1 MLLFFSSR
9 RRHTIFALVTGVQ
22 TCALPICP
30 GKNHDVANVVHR
42 RHQAAE
48 NKRGKAMTR
57 IGLIGAGGRMGR
69 AIAQVIAAT
78 PDTELAGG
86 VERPDA
92 GAIAIAPGPQSMAQ
106 ADDLAGQCDEVVDF
120 YSHCARPEKQA
131 AEPSHTE
138 PTVIDPTPPSTQ
150 HPPHNYTP

>member
-78 PDTELAGG
+78 QDTEIAGG
-86 VERPDA
+86 VDRPDA
-92 GAIAIAPGPQSMAQ
+92 GKNEIAPGLQIMAK
-106 ADDLAGQCDEVVDF
+106 ADVLAGPCGGMVDF
-120 YSHCARPEKQA
+120 SS
-131 AEPSHTE
+131 PSALDWKSSGCGQGGAGLCISGGRWWIKTK
-138 PTVIDPTPPSTQ
+138 
-150 HPPHNYTP
+150 